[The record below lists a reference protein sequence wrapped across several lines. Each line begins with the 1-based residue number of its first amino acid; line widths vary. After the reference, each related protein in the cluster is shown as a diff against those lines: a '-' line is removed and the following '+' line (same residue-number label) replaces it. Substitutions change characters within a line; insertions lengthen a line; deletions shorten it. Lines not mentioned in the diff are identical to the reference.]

1 MSDGIEAMQARTR
14 EIERIA
20 AEARGESVSEHGEVR
35 VVAAGGGRIAELD
48 LRMSAFELSGV
59 ELGEVIVA
67 TLRAAEDQ
75 LEAQL
80 TSAIQATMGSLG
92 DLTDEEDDR

>member
-14 EIERIA
+14 EIERLA

-35 VVAAGGGRIAELD
+35 VVAASGGRIAELD

-59 ELGEVIVA
+59 ELGEAVVS
-67 TLRAAEDQ
+67 TLRAAQDQ
-75 LEAQL
+75 LDAQL
-80 TSAIQATMGSLG
+80 TSAVQAAMGSLG
-92 DLTDEEDDR
+92 DLDEEEEGR

>member
-20 AEARGESVSEHGEVR
+20 AEARGESVSERGEVR
-35 VVAAGGGRIAELD
+35 VVVGGGGRIHELD

-59 ELGEVIVA
+59 ELGEVIVSA
-67 TLRAAEDQ
+67 LRAAEDQ

-80 TSAIQATMGSLG
+80 TSAVQATMGSFAF
-92 DLTDEEDDR
+92 TEEEPGL